1 MHAEILIVMINRK
14 AYQFLREFFTN
25 EKRSLLVTG
34 ARQVGKTF
42 AIRTIGK
49 EVFEHVV
56 EINFIE
62 QPQAVEMFSHPQDAE
77 ELLMRISA
85 FTRKKLVPGKTLIFF
100 DEIQECDEMVTAIK
114 FLVEEGNYRYVMSGS
129 LLGVELKDLRS
140 VPVGYMSE
148 LEMYP
153 LDLEEFFRALGVSDE
168 VIDHLKDCY
177 DKQIQVDVFVHQKML
192 ELVTLYM
199 IVGGMPAVVQ
209 KYLDTNNLRSVL
221 NEQRDII
228 RTYKRDITKYDKKRK
243 LLIEEIYNLIP
254 SELDA
259 KNKRFILKE
268 LKEKARF
275 TRYESGFL
283 WLKDAGVAIPTYN
296 VEAPKMPLLLN
307 KQRNLFKLFL
317 NDVGLLAAMYGGDI
331 QVRLL
336 SGLNVNYGAAYE
348 NLVAQELYAHGFAID
363 HDLFYFNSKK
373 QGELDF
379 VVEYQGEVL
388 PIEVKSGKNFERHRA
403 LNNIMD
409 NDEYAIPK
417 ALVLCQDN
425 IQVKGRLVYLPI
437 YMLMFFQHDSNDDL
451 TYHVDL
457 TGLRNKRK

>member
-129 LLGVELKDLRS
+129 LLGVELKNLRS

-451 TYHVDL
+451 TYHIDL
-457 TGLRNKRK
+457 TGLR

>member
-1 MHAEILIVMINRK
+1 MRAEIQVFMINRK
-14 AYQFLREFFTN
+14 AYQFLRAFFTN
-25 EKRSLLVTG
+25 EKRALLVTG

-42 AIRTIGK
+42 AVRKIGK
-49 EVFEHVV
+49 EVFEQVV

-62 QPQAVEMFSHPQDAE
+62 QPDAVELFSHPKSAA

-100 DEIQECDEMVTAIK
+100 DEVQECDEMVTAIK
-114 FLVEEGNYRYVMSGS
+114 FLVDEGSYRYVMSGS

-140 VPVGYMSE
+140 VPVGYMGE

-153 LDLEEFFRALGVSDE
+153 LDLEEFAKALGIGEE
-168 VIDHLKDCY
+168 VMGHLKECY
-177 DKQIQVDVFVHQKML
+177 ENQTKVDEFIHKKML

-199 IVGGMPAVVQ
+199 IVGGMPSAVQ
-209 KYLDTNNLRSVL
+209 KYLDTNNLRNVL

-228 RTYKRDITKYDKKRK
+228 RTYKRDITKYEKERK
-243 LLIEEIYNLIP
+243 LQIEEIYNLIP
-254 SELDA
+254 AELNA
-259 KNKRFILKE
+259 KNKRFVLKE
-268 LKEKARF
+268 LSEKARF
-275 TRYESGFL
+275 ARYESGFL

-296 VEAPKMPLLLN
+296 VEAPKIPLLLN

-317 NDVGLLAAMYGGDI
+317 NDVGLLAAMYGGNI

-336 SGLNVNYGAAYE
+336 SSLNVNYGAAFE
-348 NLVAQELYAHGFAID
+348 NLVVQELYAHGFAID

-388 PIEVKSGKNFERHRA
+388 PIEVKSGKAYERHRA
-403 LNNIMD
+403 LSNIMD
-409 NDEYAIPK
+409 NEEYAIPN
-417 ALVLCQDN
+417 AIVFCQEN
-425 IQVKGRLVYLPI
+425 IQIKNRLVYLPI
-437 YMLMFFQHDSNDDL
+437 YMLMFLQHEQNNDL
-451 TYHVDL
+451 TYQFDL
-457 TGLRNKRK
+457 TGLK

>member
-1 MHAEILIVMINRK
+1 MINRK
-14 AYQFLREFFTN
+14 AYQFLRAFFTN
-25 EKRSLLVTG
+25 EKRALLVTG

-42 AIRTIGK
+42 AVRKIGK
-49 EVFEHVV
+49 EVFEQVV

-62 QPQAVEMFSHPQDAE
+62 QPDAVELFSHPKSAA

-100 DEIQECDEMVTAIK
+100 DEVQECDEMVTAIK
-114 FLVEEGNYRYVMSGS
+114 FLVDEGSYRYVMSGS

-140 VPVGYMSE
+140 VPVGYMGE

-153 LDLEEFFRALGVSDE
+153 LDLEEFAKALGIGEE
-168 VIDHLKDCY
+168 VMGHLKECY
-177 DKQIQVDVFVHQKML
+177 ENQTKVDEFIHKKML

-199 IVGGMPAVVQ
+199 IVGGMPSAVQ
-209 KYLDTNNLRSVL
+209 KYLDTNNLRNVL

-228 RTYKRDITKYDKKRK
+228 RTYKRDITKYEKERK
-243 LLIEEIYNLIP
+243 LQIEEIYNLIP
-254 SELDA
+254 AELNA
-259 KNKRFILKE
+259 KNKRFVLKE
-268 LKEKARF
+268 LSEKARF
-275 TRYESGFL
+275 ARYESGFL

-296 VEAPKMPLLLN
+296 VEAPKIPLLLN

-317 NDVGLLAAMYGGDI
+317 NDVGLLAAMYGGNI

-336 SGLNVNYGAAYE
+336 SSLNVNYGAAFE
-348 NLVAQELYAHGFAID
+348 NLVVQELYAHGFAID

-388 PIEVKSGKNFERHRA
+388 PIEVKSGKAYERHRA
-403 LNNIMD
+403 LSNIMD
-409 NDEYAIPK
+409 NEEYAIPN
-417 ALVLCQDN
+417 AIVFCQEN
-425 IQVKGRLVYLPI
+425 IQIKNRLVYLPI
-437 YMLMFFQHDSNDDL
+437 YMLMFLQHEQNNDL
-451 TYHVDL
+451 TYQFDL
-457 TGLRNKRK
+457 TGLK